1 LFVLFTQLLADASD
15 NGQHCSR
22 AGSGVQFDQWEAP
35 PFYYCSSWFCP
46 AIALAVAKTVAQIY
60 QSALLVGL
68 GLIILAILG
77 ALIGR
82 IVRRG
87 NISLVVS
94 AS

>member
-1 LFVLFTQLLADASD
+1 MLLI
-15 NGQHCSR
+15 R
-22 AGSGVQFDQWEAP
+22 ANTARGPAAEYNSTSGKHLH
-35 PFYYCSSWFCP
+35 SI
-46 AIALAVAKTVAQIY
+46 IALPGFAQLSLWPSLKTVAQIY